1 MGAYA
6 NNETFVKWQ
15 SPGGKKVYTL
25 DDCKAP
31 KRPRSHDY
39 GGRGYGGRAMVVVAM
54 VAMAMVAMVVVPM
67 VVVAIVVMAI
77 VMIMVGIS
85 Y

>member
-15 SPGGKKVYTL
+15 SSGDKKVYTL
-25 DDCKAP
+25 DGCKAP

-39 GGRGYGGRAMVVVAM
+39 GGRGYGGRGYGGHGYGGHGRGAY
-54 VAMAMVAMVVVPM
+54 
-67 VVVAIVVMAI
+67 
-77 VMIMVGIS
+77 GRGGHS
-85 Y
+85 HDGHSRDGHSHDNGRY

>member
-15 SPGGKKVYTL
+15 SSGGKKVYTL
-25 DDCKAP
+25 ADCKAP

-39 GGRGYGGRAMVVVAM
+39 GGRGYGGRGYGGHGYGGHGRGAY
-54 VAMAMVAMVVVPM
+54 
-67 VVVAIVVMAI
+67 
-77 VMIMVGIS
+77 GHGGHS
-85 Y
+85 HDGHSRDGHSHDNGRY